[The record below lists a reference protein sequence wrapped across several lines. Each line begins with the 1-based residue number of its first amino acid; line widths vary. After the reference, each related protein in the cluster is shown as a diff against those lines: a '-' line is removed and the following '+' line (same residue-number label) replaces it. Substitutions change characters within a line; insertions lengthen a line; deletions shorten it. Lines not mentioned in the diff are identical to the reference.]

1 MTDRLSVLALIVL
14 LALLHPGS
22 LACIHL
28 MGESLDSVV
37 S

>member
-1 MTDRLSVLALIVL
+1 MSDQRSVLALIVL

-28 MGESLDSVV
+28 IGESLDSVV